1 MRSAILR
8 TLVVVAIA
16 AAGAAGC
23 ADAPVGVP
31 AAAPPA
37 AAQHAA
43 DVAYAQMMTPH
54 VGQGVELTDL
64 VPGRAADPALA
75 QLAQSMNYVD
85 VEEQGQ
91 LAGQLH
97 LWRAPVPGEAGVP
110 STRMPGLADQT
121 ALDRLRGMA
130 GPAFDQAWLAVMIA
144 HHQGGVDM
152 SRDYLA
158 RGSGQALSGVAQAQ
172 EQVGTA
178 QIGQMRAL
186 QPAG

>member
-1 MRSAILR
+1 MR

-16 AAGAAGC
+16 AATPTAC
-23 ADAPVGVP
+23 ADAPVAAP
-31 AAAPPA
+31 AAPTAP
-37 AAQHAA
+37 AQHAA

-64 VPGRAADPALA
+64 VPGRAADPALS
-75 QLAQSMNYVD
+75 QLAQSMNHAD

-97 LWRAPVPGEAGVP
+97 LWQAPVPGEAGVP
-110 STRMPGLADQT
+110 LTRMPGMADQAT
-121 ALDRLRGMA
+121 LERLRAMS
-130 GPAFDQAWLAVMIA
+130 GPAFDRAWLAAMIA

-158 RGSGQALSGVAQAQ
+158 LGSGQALTGVAQAQ
-172 EQVGTA
+172 EQVGTT

-186 QPAG
+186 QSAG

>member
-8 TLVVVAIA
+8 TLGVVAVA
-16 AAGAAGC
+16 AATAAGC
-23 ADAPVGVP
+23 ADAPLGAP
-31 AAAPPA
+31 AAAPSA
-37 AAQHAA
+37 SAQQAA
-43 DVAYAQMMTPH
+43 DVAYAQVMTPH

-64 VPGRAADPALA
+64 VPCRAADPALA
-75 QLAQSMNYVD
+75 QLALSMNHVD

-97 LWRAPVPGEAGVP
+97 LWQAAVPGEAGVP
-110 STRMPGLADQT
+110 STRMPGMADQVG
-121 ALDRLRGMA
+121 LDRLRGMS

-152 SRDYLA
+152 SREYLA
-158 RGSGQALSGVAQAQ
+158 RGSGQALSGVAQTQ

-178 QIGQMRAL
+178 QIGRMRAL
-186 QPAG
+186 QSAG